1 MCAARVLDREV
12 NPAHYDRLRV
22 LLVCQPEKM
31 ADTQAFYCD
40 VLGFHLEFEQ
50 AGEDGARL
58 VALRN
63 DGSRVM
69 LGEPGALGVVP
80 SEVSSSVVIT
90 LEHPNATGFHGLLE
104 RRDGC
109 PVFRFAP
116 WAERPSS
123 RSPIPQGIGCGSSR
137 PTKRRRTDDAQP
149 VLCDRLHLHEPKVS
163 A

>member
-80 SEVSSSVVIT
+80 LEVSSCVVIT

-104 RRDGC
+104 RRDEVPCG
-109 PVFRFAP
+109 PLRAMGGATFFALTD
-116 WAERPSS
+116 PSGHQVWV
-123 RSPIPQGIGCGSSR
+123 I
-137 PTKRRRTDDAQP
+137 TYDKA
-149 VLCDRLHLHEPKVS
+149 
-163 A
+163 